1 MSAENTSPST
11 RRLVLA
17 RVLGGGPFSITA
29 LPERPGHKS
38 LGSAGAAQAR
48 NEELG
53 DRGIR
58 VGPKVR
64 VRSGLSG
71 GSRIR
76 TLGPPT
82 TVGLGATGGARRDN
96 AASRSAER
104 RSFASASEKGA
115 TRCMGRKCSNETK
128 PDATLL
134 VLKAR
139 QSTEPHLPC
148 GDPGSISPRFS
159 SSLRDWPALS
169 RIYTILSQTLK

>member
-82 TVGLGATGGARRDN
+82 TVGLGATARRDT
-96 AASRSAER
+96 AASRSAGR
-104 RSFASASEKGA
+104 RSFTSASEKGA
-115 TRCMGRKCSNETK
+115 TRCMERKCSKETK
-128 PDATLL
+128 RDATLL
-134 VLKAR
+134 VLKAG
-139 QSTEPHLPC
+139 QSTEPYLPC

-159 SSLRDWPALS
+159 SHEETGQRLVESTRF
-169 RIYTILSQTLK
+169 